1 MFNGF
6 TQSEV
11 FLSVEEG
18 VDNKDTRLSFY
29 STSKILYQTY
39 KV

>member
-1 MFNGF
+1 MSNGY

-18 VDNKDTRLSFY
+18 VDNKDTRLPFY
-29 STSKILYQTY
+29 TTSKILYQTY